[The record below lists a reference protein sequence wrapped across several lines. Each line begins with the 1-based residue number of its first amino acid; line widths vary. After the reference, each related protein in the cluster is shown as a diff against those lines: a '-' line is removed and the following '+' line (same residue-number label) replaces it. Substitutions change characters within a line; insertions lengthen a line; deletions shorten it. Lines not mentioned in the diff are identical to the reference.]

1 MMTDMTRMLDSMENA
16 LRMRALADAE
26 RRAER
31 AEQEEKLF
39 REKLMRAAASEVELD
54 GISAK
59 VKGSADAV
67 QRDQLMTLMMAGF

>member
-1 MMTDMTRMLDSMENA
+1 MTDMTKMLDSMENA

-31 AEQEEKLF
+31 AEQEEKRF
-39 REKLMRAAASEVELD
+39 REKLMQAAASEVELD

-59 VKGSADAV
+59 VKGTADAV